1 METTGVIIVESLPK
15 ITVALLKNMWQN
27 FKVLQLSTFWFGPE
41 DHGEVY

>member
-15 ITVALLKNMWQN
+15 ITVALLKICCRILKFYNC
-27 FKVLQLSTFWFGPE
+27 QLFGPE